1 MITTIL
7 ERTITSHNIVSLKNS
22 FVPVLLFVPDI
33 FKKWNSENV
42 DISMFIAIC
51 SIVLFIISNI
61 RYRSKK

>member
-33 FKKWNSENV
+33 FKKWNSEK
-42 DISMFIAIC
+42 
-51 SIVLFIISNI
+51 
-61 RYRSKK
+61 R